1 VNAACDRPIDAAA
14 LLDYWLEEPDRQDDG
29 PIEEHLLE
37 CGWCSQRL
45 EGLVALG
52 DGVRRLAREG
62 AVEMIVTPSY
72 LEKAA
77 QEGLRAR
84 EYRVPAG
91 GHVDCTVTPEDDL
104 LVGRLLGDFS
114 GISRLDM
121 LAQLDDHPEQR
132 IPDVPLTAGA
142 AEVIVAQAM
151 PGMRSLGRSHLRL
164 RLVAQEPGGERL
176 IGEYNFHHSPT
187 QR

>member
-1 VNAACDRPIDAAA
+1 MSTPCDGPIDPAA

-29 PIEEHLLE
+29 PIEGHLLE
-37 CGWCSQRL
+37 CGWCSRRL

-72 LEKAA
+72 LEKAT

-91 GHVDCTVTPEDDL
+91 GRVDCTVTPEDDL
-104 LVGRLLGDFS
+104 LVGHLVGDFS
-114 GISRLDM
+114 GVSRLDI
-121 LAQLDDHPEQR
+121 LARLDDHPEQR
-132 IPDVPLTAGA
+132 ILDVPFNPGA
-142 AEVIVAQAM
+142 AELIVAQAM
-151 PGMRSLGRSHLRL
+151 PGMRTMGRSHLRL

-176 IGEYNFHHSPT
+176 VGEYNFHHNPT
-187 QR
+187 RR